1 MAADPP
7 LSADDATA
15 PPTAE
20 AAKAARS
27 NYSFSELIFTS
38 LVSSKVFPDGSSC
51 IVYKSL

>member
-20 AAKAARS
+20 AANAARS

-38 LVSSKVFPDGSSC
+38 LVSSKVFPDGSS
-51 IVYKSL
+51 